1 MLPMAA
7 PDWSFARRP
16 AWVASHLFAV
26 VVVVGCVLLGLWQ
39 LDRLDQRQRAN
50 DLIRDRSNRT
60 AVTVDEAMVGR
71 DPDQANY
78 LAVADAGTYLAGEQ
92 VVIRSRS
99 QGEAAGSWVVT
110 PLRTDSGTTVLV
122 NRGFVPDVTVTPGEV
137 PVPAGP
143 VEVTGWLRRSE
154 RRGPL
159 GPRDPD
165 QGRLEAFSRID
176 VARVDAQIPGDLA
189 PVWLQLAT
197 EAPPPGPGAP
207 DPVPLPELGEGPHL
221 GYAIQWF
228 TFATLGVI
236 VYGLLLRRR
245 SRELSGARW
254 PDGGDEERETDDG
267 PGRGGTVADGSVAA
281 SGSVRDRSDG
291 TGRVA
296 GHAAAVRT
304 RRDGPPGPAPEGA
317 G

>member
-1 MLPMAA
+1 MAG

-16 AWVASHLFAV
+16 AWLASHLFAAV
-26 VVVVGCVLLGLWQ
+26 VIVLCVLLGLWQ
-39 LDRLDQRQRAN
+39 LDRLDQRQRVN
-50 DLIRDRSNRT
+50 DLIRDRSTRP
-60 AVTVDEAMVGR
+60 ASTVDRALLEGGPDELNYVAVR
-71 DPDQANY
+71 DT
-78 LAVADAGTYLAGEQ
+78 GTYVPDEQ

-110 PLRTDSGTTVLV
+110 PLRTSAGTTVLV
-122 NRGFVPDVTVTPGEV
+122 NRGFVPDVQAAPEEV

-159 GPRDPD
+159 GPRDPAE
-165 QGRLEAFSRID
+165 GRLAAFARID
-176 VARVDAQIPGDLA
+176 VARLDAQIPGELA

-197 EAPPPGPGAP
+197 EAPPPGPGSP
-207 DPVPLPELGEGPHL
+207 DPVPLLDLGEGPHL
-221 GYAIQWF
+221 SYAIQWF

-245 SRELSGARW
+245 SRELPGGQG
-254 PDGGDEERETDDG
+254 PDGDDRWSDPAVVAEGHAESDGAAERPSG
-267 PGRGGTVADGSVAA
+267 PV
-281 SGSVRDRSDG
+281 GSVRDGSDG

-304 RRDGPPGPAPEGA
+304 RREGPPGPPPEGT